1 MRFEDVGPLQ
11 VLVVGFD
18 ADADFSGEIIAEL
31 ERLISRGTIRVIDLR
46 FLTALED
53 GTVVDLELEPLS
65 EEERA
70 GFGQVI
76 DSLRALAGQD
86 ESAGATGTDAA
97 GAAGLG
103 PADIDRLVNEIAPG
117 ESVGILLFEHTW
129 ATQLKAAIRGVG
141 GRMIAQGLLTPE
153 AALMVGAEVA
163 AIAEAE
169 AAVELSA
176 AISGAAMLD
185 AAAAIAAAEDI
196 KTAAAVDAIRA
207 LIAAEIV
214 VDTAAT
220 AALEA
225 LVEAELI
232 SAAAVDI
239 AAQEVLATAA
249 EAEQALAEI
258 SAGGGSGSDG
268 SDSSDGSDRAGSGE
282 EAPPT

>member
-31 ERLISRGTIRVIDLR
+31 ERLISRGTIRVLDLR

-53 GTVVDLELEPLS
+53 GTVIDLELDPLS

-86 ESAGATGTDAA
+86 GSTGAAGSTDAA

-103 PADIDRLVNEIAPG
+103 PADIDRLANEIAPG

-141 GRMIAQGLLTPE
+141 GRMIAQGFLTPE
-153 AALMVGAEVA
+153 VALMVGAEVA

-258 SAGGGSGSDG
+258 SVGDG
-268 SDSSDGSDRAGSGE
+268 SIGADGADAAGSAD
-282 EAPPT
+282 EAPSA

>member
-53 GTVVDLELEPLS
+53 GTVVDLELDPLS

-76 DSLRALAGQD
+76 DSLRALAGQE
-86 ESAGATGTDAA
+86 ESTGTDAA

-163 AIAEAE
+163 AIADAE

-258 SAGGGSGSDG
+258 SAGGGSGSEGSDG
-268 SDSSDGSDRAGSGE
+268 SASSDGSDRAGSAAD
-282 EAPPT
+282 APPT